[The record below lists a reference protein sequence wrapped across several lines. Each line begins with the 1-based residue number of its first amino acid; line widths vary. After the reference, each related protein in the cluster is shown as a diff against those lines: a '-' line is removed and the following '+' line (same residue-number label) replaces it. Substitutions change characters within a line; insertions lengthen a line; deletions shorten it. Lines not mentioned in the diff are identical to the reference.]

1 MIHSRFIIM
10 IKFEITSSLKVI
22 IRGISDNF
30 DRNEINETFSNQDL
44 FGLETKL
51 LKFSSSGNNLILE
64 FDNKHS

>member
-30 DRNEINETFSNQDL
+30 DRNEINETFSNKDL
-44 FGLETKL
+44 FGFKTKL